1 MTMSDCLFCKIAAG
15 EIPSGKVAENEGFL
29 AFRDINPQAP
39 THVLAIPKRH
49 VASLNHADD
58 PKLIGD
64 LLLFARDVARY
75 EGLADDGYRVVIN
88 TNAGAGQTVFHIH
101 AHVLGDRAMNW
112 PPG

>member
-1 MTMSDCLFCKIAAG
+1 MTMTDCLFCKIVAG
-15 EIPSGKVAENEGFL
+15 EIPSGKVAETDGFY

-39 THVLAIPKRH
+39 VHVLAIPKRH

-58 PKLIGD
+58 AQLIGE
-64 LLLFARDVARY
+64 LVLFARDVARA

-101 AHVLGDRAMNW
+101 AHILGGRAMRW